1 MDKYQEKRSFIGK
14 FMFNFTLKC
23 STFLSKHLW
32 LYYLLN
38 YTWGILTV
46 LFGYIILGFIHIFLR
61 NKIADKDTFGPCY
74 FIQIGDNWGG
84 LELGINFILA
94 DNMGKEWTLHT
105 KQHELGHTFQN
116 AILGPFFIFLVSIP
130 SAIRYWLHR
139 FNKLNHDYDFAWF
152 EGNASYF
159 GNYYYNNYIIKK

>member
-1 MDKYQEKRSFIGK
+1 
-14 FMFNFTLKC
+14 
-23 STFLSKHLW
+23 
-32 LYYLLN
+32 
-38 YTWGILTV
+38 
-46 LFGYIILGFIHIFLR
+46 
-61 NKIADKDTFGPCY
+61 
-74 FIQIGDNWGG
+74 
-84 LELGINFILA
+84 
-94 DNMGKEWTLHT
+94 MGKEWTLHT